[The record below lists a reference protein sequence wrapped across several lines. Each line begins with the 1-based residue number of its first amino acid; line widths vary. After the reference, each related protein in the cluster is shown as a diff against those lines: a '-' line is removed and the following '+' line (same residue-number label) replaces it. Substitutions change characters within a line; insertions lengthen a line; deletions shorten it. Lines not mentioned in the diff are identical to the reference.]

1 LFKRPS
7 NNEQGVCRK
16 GEKMDRPAEFRQLTA
31 LFRKLGAKDPE
42 SWARSEVEEGINQ
55 LGRFLFLRQAW
66 ASVISEDDES
76 WIDAEIRHAH
86 ANPSAPGAGLGLALE
101 RALTANVARSDLSEI
116 ARVAQWQLLH
126 RICYLL
132 DDPSFE
138 EQELAD
144 AGWGLFEV
152 DDDGQPSRRIEGLHE
167 SVLET
172 DPTGQEMRAKAR

>member
-1 LFKRPS
+1 MGRPT
-7 NNEQGVCRK
+7 
-16 GEKMDRPAEFRQLTA
+16 EFRELTA

-66 ASVISEDDES
+66 ASIFSEDDEG
-76 WIDAEIRHAH
+76 WIDTEIKYAR
-86 ANPSAPGAGLGLALE
+86 ANSSAAGAGLGLALE
-101 RALTANVARSDLSEI
+101 RALVANAARTDLIEI

-132 DDPSFE
+132 DDPSFDE
-138 EQELAD
+138 PELAD
-144 AGWGLFEV
+144 TSWGLFEV
-152 DDDGQPSRRIEGLHE
+152 DGDGQPIRRIEGLHE

-172 DPTGQEMRAKAR
+172 DPTGREMRAKAR